1 MQFYKPVSLLAQL
14 PIEQKDSRSEQ
25 FRQSCAHH
33 LAQVLTMNELVLM
46 QSTTLEYTGYS
57 MWFVVGETKESL
69 LVATCQHNIPSRSPI
84 TLTTQ
89 NTQSRLKSILNGHFF
104 ADHLELKVQDI
115 FPSKFPAED
124 LAFLLTSKPRGWKMR
139 CFSFINTKDNPNK
152 ATLAFGV
159 KNVDGKMSL
168 RSGSVSNIEIYG
180 WAPYDEKSSRRY
192 TKSLMPVEDLAPYVC
207 ADFHPLPSEDS
218 LQGMSW
224 SPIFAQHTLYG
235 MITGGVNDHAPIHGF
250 AGKAFQRNTS
260 VLPARLIHQR
270 ASQLFKK

>member
-1 MQFYKPVSLLAQL
+1 MQFYKPKSILATL
-14 PIEQKDSRSEQ
+14 SPEQKAPWNESFLRSCQ
-25 FRQSCAHH
+25 AH
-33 LAQVLTMNELVLM
+33 LAQVLTMNEIVLM
-46 QSTTLEYTGYS
+46 QSSTDTHTGHS

-69 LVATCQHNIPSRSPI
+69 IVATCQHCIEDKSSL
-84 TLTTQ
+84 TLTTL
-89 NTQSRLKSILNGHFF
+89 NTQSRIKSILNGHFF

-124 LAFLLTSKPRGWKMR
+124 LAFLLTSKPRGWKMHT
-139 CFSFINTKDNPNK
+139 FSFINTKDNHNK

-159 KNVDGKMSL
+159 KNMDWEMSL

-180 WAPYDEKSSRRY
+180 WAPYDEKSRRN

-218 LQGMSW
+218 IQGMSW

-235 MITGGVNDHAPIHGF
+235 MITGGVNEHAPIHGF